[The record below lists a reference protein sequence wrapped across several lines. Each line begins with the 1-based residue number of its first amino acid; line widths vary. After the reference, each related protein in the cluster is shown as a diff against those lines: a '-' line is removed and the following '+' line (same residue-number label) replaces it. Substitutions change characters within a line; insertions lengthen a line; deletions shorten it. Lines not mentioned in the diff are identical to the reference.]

1 MTDASDMEQD
11 QPTEEETTDQQE
23 PPAKEPEFKL
33 LMVDDEVNVLNA
45 LKRVFR
51 QVPCEITTTT
61 NGREAI
67 AIAKRDRPDVVICD
81 MRMPELDGVQ
91 VLQAI
96 DEVAPDCARIILSGY
111 ADMEKTVEAINLGHV
126 DRYLSKPWNEEE
138 LKLVVNELVGIGRL
152 QKERDGLAQSLAEK
166 VYELEKI
173 NEELD
178 QRVEMRTEELT
189 LANKF
194 LEQSYREMKTQF
206 LHSIKVFSNL
216 MELRAPSMGGHSRRV
231 AELSRL
237 LAREVEMEDDDVHR
251 VYQAALL
258 HDIGKI
264 GLSDH
269 TLFTPVADLDSEA
282 RSALMKHPVT
292 AQKALLALP
301 EMAAVATMI
310 RHHHERYDGLG
321 FPDGLMRDVIPL
333 GSRVLAVAEDF
344 DELQQGWIASKKLT
358 PEEAMVFIQG
368 AIGKRYDPAVV
379 VALPAALE
387 KLRAAPKEDEKIV
400 SGETMKPGMIIM
412 RDLISPEGLLL
423 VPKEGVVTPAVV
435 NCVMEFEAH
444 MQHPMK
450 VYVHK
455 VKTASWRRRP
465 HPEGN

>member
-1 MTDASDMEQD
+1 MNETSDVQSMDQAQTEDSVEQ
-11 QPTEEETTDQQE
+11 EEGNT
-23 PPAKEPEFKL
+23 PSLPSFKL
-33 LMVDDEVNVLNA
+33 LLVDDEANMISA

-51 QVPCEITTTT
+51 SVGCEVLAST

-67 AIAKRDRPDVVICD
+67 AIAKSEKPDVVICD

-96 DEVAPDCARIILSGY
+96 EEVAPDCARIILSGY
-111 ADMEKTVEAINLGHV
+111 ADMESTIEAINLGHV
-126 DRYLSKPWNEEE
+126 NRFLTKPWNEEE
-138 LKLVVNELVGIGRL
+138 LKLIVNELVGIGRL
-152 QKERDGLAQSLAEK
+152 QKERDMLAQKLSEK
-166 VYELEKI
+166 VYELEQV
-173 NEELD
+173 NEQLD
-178 QRVEMRTEELT
+178 NRVATRTRELT
-189 LANKF
+189 QANKF

-237 LAREVEMEDDDVHR
+237 LAREIAMEDEEVHR

-264 GLSDH
+264 GLTDK
-269 TLFTPVADLDSEA
+269 TLFTPVADLNGEA
-282 RSALMKHPVT
+282 RAALMKHPVT

-301 EMAAVATMI
+301 EMHAVATLI
-310 RHHHERYDGLG
+310 RHHHERFDGLG
-321 FPDGLMRDVIPL
+321 FPDGLMHEVIPL

-344 DELQQGWIASKKLT
+344 DELQQGWIASKKLNM
-358 PEEAMVFIQG
+358 EDAQQFIEG
-368 AIGKRYDPAVV
+368 SAGKRYDPVV
-379 VALPAALE
+379 VAALPAALE
-387 KLRAAPKEDEKIV
+387 KLRMAPKEDEKLV
-400 SGETMKPGMIIM
+400 SGETLKPGMVIM

-435 NCVMEFEAH
+435 SHIQECELHLNYAL
-444 MQHPMK
+444 K

-455 VKTASWRRRP
+455 TKTASWRRSN
-465 HPEGN
+465 H